1 MSRLARPTPRRRL
14 AATAIL
20 LLGGLALPFSVAGHP
35 GPIDDVKGC
44 HVVACEYVDPSG
56 EVLAAGSVHCHALPE
71 DGLQLGGPPVRLRA
85 PGEAEAPAPPCDA
98 APSPA
103 PPRPEVGR

>member
-1 MSRLARPTPRRRL
+1 MSRLARPT
-14 AATAIL
+14 AVIL
-20 LLGGLALPFSVAGHP
+20 LLGGLVLPFSVAAHP
-35 GPIDDVKGC
+35 GPVGLDGC
-44 HVVACEYVDPSG
+44 HAVACDYVDPYSG
-56 EVLAAGSVHCHALPE
+56 ELLPAGSRHCHALPE